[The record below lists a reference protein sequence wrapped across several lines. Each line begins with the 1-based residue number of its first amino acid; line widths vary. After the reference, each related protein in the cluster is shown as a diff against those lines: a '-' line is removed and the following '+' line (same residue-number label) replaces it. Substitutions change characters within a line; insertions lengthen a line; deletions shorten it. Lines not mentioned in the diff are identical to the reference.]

1 MNLLRKLTIALLR
14 STVAARHPAA
24 RLTRAGAPDDPL
36 VLFGEWFTLA
46 TEIDPE
52 WGSAVALST
61 ADDQGRPASRMVL
74 LKSFDERGFVFYTN
88 YGSRKAAELSVNPH
102 AALVFWWPET
112 CRQLRVE
119 GTVSRVSA
127 AESDRYFASRP
138 RGSKLGAWASRQSQ
152 PLARRADLEAAVA
165 AMAERYKDRLVPR
178 PPFWGG
184 FRLRPAAIEFW
195 QGRTD
200 RLHDRL
206 RYRRRDDGGWEIERL
221 YP

>member
-24 RLTRAGAPDDPL
+24 RLTRAAAPDDPL
-36 VLFGEWFTLA
+36 ALFGEWYSLA

-61 ADDQGRPASRMVL
+61 ADAQGRPASRMVL

-88 YGSRKAAELSVNPH
+88 YGSRKAAELSANPH

-112 CRQLRVE
+112 CRQLRIE

-138 RGSKLGAWASRQSQ
+138 RGSKLGAWASRQSR

-165 AMAERYKDRLVPR
+165 AIAERYKDRLVPR

-184 FRLRPAAIEFW
+184 FRLHPATIEFW

-206 RYRRRDDGGWEIERL
+206 RYQRRDDGGWDIERL